1 MLSLQMRHPQLG
13 KTEVGIVYLSMLCGK
28 LCCPNMTAL
37 AAGKSSKHGVAE
49 PSTED
54 TSGYAAPSM
63 PVESVDM
70 FSGLDLPG
78 FALPAAELAAVSAQ
92 AAPELTQSSEQSLV
106 QRRY

>member
-1 MLSLQMRHPQLG
+1 MKHPQLG
-13 KTEVGIVYLSMLCGK
+13 KIEVGIVNLSVLCAK
-28 LCCPNMTAL
+28 FCCTNLTAP
-37 AAGKSSKHGVAE
+37 AASKSSTHGMAE

-54 TSGYAAPSM
+54 TSSSNSYAAPSM
-63 PVESVDM
+63 PVETVDM

-78 FALPAAELAAVSAQ
+78 FALPAAESAAECAQ